1 MSFSPCFVSFFYLW
15 VPGFSPLRF
24 SLISSLV
31 FILSLAQFCA
41 LEDVLSTEY
50 NPGLLYN
57 QISCEHTHT
66 HTHISVRTCV
76 CRAET
81 HVHIIYS
88 KNFNIN
94 EHNHKGKQTFL
105 HTLKQKS
112 AKCTHT
118 HSHVILPQGS
128 DSSESFTCVLC
139 TDTRQQNLD
148 YVQHRQRNSALF
160 DQNKAFA
167 LKYSNIPWD
176 VGTQKWPCAYVS
188 TGILRWMRY
197 ESHWALS

>member
-1 MSFSPCFVSFFYLW
+1 MCCLLSITLASYITKYLVS
-15 VPGFSPLRF
+15 
-24 SLISSLV
+24 
-31 FILSLAQFCA
+31 
-41 LEDVLSTEY
+41 
-50 NPGLLYN
+50 
-57 QISCEHTHT
+57 THT

-76 CRAET
+76 CRPKT
-81 HVHIIYS
+81 PVHIIYS
-88 KNFNIN
+88 KNFNII

-118 HSHVILPQGS
+118 LSHVILPQGS

-148 YVQHRQRNSALF
+148 YVQHRQTNSALF

-167 LKYSNIPWD
+167 LKYSNIPW
-176 VGTQKWPCAYVS
+176 VACEHATPPGFSHKLHFIYRL
-188 TGILRWMRY
+188 TGLGEHRNDHVPMY
-197 ESHWALS
+197 LQVF